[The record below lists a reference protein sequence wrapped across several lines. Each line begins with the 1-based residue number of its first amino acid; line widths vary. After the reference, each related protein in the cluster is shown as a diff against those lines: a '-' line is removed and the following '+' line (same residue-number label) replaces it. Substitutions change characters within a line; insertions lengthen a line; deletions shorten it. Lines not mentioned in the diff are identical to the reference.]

1 MVNFVNMRVDFQ
13 RYFVPSFSAAMIIF
27 AVCIYAKVNNDVY
40 TFLRD
45 RHRISKLSSFKR
57 RYSKWATFEVQ
68 TFQCWTFKHSLIA
81 IIHHAFS
88 DKTII
93 VWSFLNPLLCP
104 KHFSV
109 VKFFLN
115 SGQET
120 NGMWPS
126 FLKNMPNSVKMKE
139 FLNFGAQNTIA
150 QLEKFES
157 VFVVNL
163 KFEPHYPLLLAF
175 ATSHGVNKQ
184 ESN

>member
-1 MVNFVNMRVDFQ
+1 
-13 RYFVPSFSAAMIIF
+13 MIIF

-93 VWSFLNPLLCP
+93 VWSFLNPLLCFLSKTFFSSKILSELWIGNKRNVAFIFEKHAQFSTQNEGIFEFWRP
-104 KHFSV
+104 KYNCV
-109 VKFFLN
+109 ARKI
-115 SGQET
+115 
-120 NGMWPS
+120 W
-126 FLKNMPNSVKMKE
+126 KC
-139 FLNFGAQNTIA
+139 ICR
-150 QLEKFES
+150 KFEIRAS
-157 VFVVNL
+157 L
-163 KFEPHYPLLLAF
+163 PF
-175 ATSHGVNKQ
+175 ATGIRDFPRREQVGK
-184 ESN
+184 